1 MKRNCQKEFGFR
13 FDERH
18 KKERER
24 GGSGER
30 VERERQ
36 ERERQER
43 ERQSERER
51 QEREDFRL
59 NRIQKEYIDDTIGQ

>member
-1 MKRNCQKEFGFR
+1 MEIILLLMKTNCQKEFGFR

-36 ERERQER
+36 ERERR
-43 ERQSERER
+43 SERER
-51 QEREDFRL
+51 QERERRSERERDRREKIL
-59 NRIQKEYIDDTIGQ
+59 G